1 MEENLEKCTKQ
12 FVLIAGRNA
21 KFRSS
26 QIPAGLS
33 IVETVGQRE
42 EALEEAHGEGIN
54 SHLALST

>member
-21 KFRSS
+21 RFRSS

-33 IVETVGQRE
+33 IVETVGRRE
-42 EALEEAHGEGIN
+42 EALEEARGEGIN
-54 SHLALST
+54 SH